1 MTVEF
6 NVDFLLLGG
15 FGLDGFLSLAGE
27 EIVNG
32 FPDESFALEGLGV
45 DGPSLF
51 FTQTITQSG
60 LSSFSEE
67 LVERFLNLL
76 GFGLGSWLSG
86 GSIGGWGLLLWGRGT
101 GGGFLGLSVLLAFN
115 FGSQFGSTLISTPT

>member
-1 MTVEF
+1 LTVFSVLPEKKSSMA
-6 NVDFLLLGG
+6 
-15 FGLDGFLSLAGE
+15 SLTK
-27 EIVNG
+27 
-32 FPDESFALEGLGV
+32 AL
-45 DGPSLF
+45 PSRVSVLTVLPSF